1 MGSEAEG
8 EADWRGESTAAS
20 AAVERGASHISQ
32 ESSAAKLRN
41 VQAAQAH
48 ALPLA
53 GETAASIAKA
63 SAQPQG
69 ACGGGDGAN

>member
-1 MGSEAEG
+1 
-8 EADWRGESTAAS
+8 
-20 AAVERGASHISQ
+20 VERGASHISQ

-53 GETAASIAKA
+53 GETAASIANA

-69 ACGGGDGAN
+69 ACGGGDEAN